1 MSKIDADAFLVRVVR
16 TFKLTVVLVITLGIA
31 GCSGTLERM
40 SSWMGVEREILMQEL
55 GSADRVYQSQFGS
68 VYSWYRNDD
77 DKTGC
82 TDDFTLK
89 GGVVIG
95 FASSCGIFGGWGVPA
110 YEP

>member
-1 MSKIDADAFLVRVVR
+1 MSKIDADVVLLR
-16 TFKLTVVLVITLGIA
+16 TLRAIKLTVVLLITLSIT

-40 SSWMGVEREILMQEL
+40 SSWMGVEREILTQEL
-55 GSADRVYQSQFGS
+55 GSADRAYQSQFGS
-68 VYSWYRNDD
+68 VYSWYRNDE

-95 FASSCGIFGGWGVPA
+95 FASNCGIFGGWGVPT

>member
-1 MSKIDADAFLVRVVR
+1 VTEVQGCLIQLNAISSVFL
-16 TFKLTVVLVITLGIA
+16 T
-31 GCSGTLERM
+31 
-40 SSWMGVEREILMQEL
+40 QEL
-55 GSADRVYQSQFGS
+55 GSADRAYQSQFGS
-68 VYSWYRNDD
+68 VYSWYRNDE

-95 FASSCGIFGGWGVPA
+95 FASNCGIFGGWGVPT